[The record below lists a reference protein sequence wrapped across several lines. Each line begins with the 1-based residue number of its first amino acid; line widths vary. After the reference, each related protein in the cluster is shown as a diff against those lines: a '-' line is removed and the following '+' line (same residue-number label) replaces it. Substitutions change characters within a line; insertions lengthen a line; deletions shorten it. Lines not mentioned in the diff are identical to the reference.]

1 MIRVVAALLVAA
13 ALLAGCS
20 TPPGPEPAS
29 PGPKLPANAIAYD
42 DLKSTNRP
50 FPFSGNCSQLDSG
63 VIARLGFVRASDIES
78 FTGGCSLHADR
89 PKLDMLWIEPKFPPN
104 KSEARYFPLM
114 WNGTLVS
121 GPYLRRLIL
130 DQRYYATEHIGFDGN
145 APGCYLTVDTGS
157 PFAIQFRG
165 ILPDTA
171 AGTYGE
177 LNPAQTNYQ
186 VDRAGVDRFMAENC
200 PLVEQ
205 LATELLKVIDPHGG
219 SLATS

>member
-1 MIRVVAALLVAA
+1 MV
-13 ALLAGCS
+13 GCS
-20 TPPGPEPAS
+20 TPPGPAPAS

-50 FPFSGNCSQLDSG
+50 FPFSGTCSQLSSG
-63 VIARLGFVRASDIES
+63 VIARLGFVRAWNIES
-78 FTGGCSLHADR
+78 VNGGCSLLADR
-89 PKLDMLWIEPKFPPN
+89 PELDMLWIEPKLPPN

-130 DQRYYATEHIGFDGN
+130 DERYYATEHIDFYGN

-171 AGTYGE
+171 VAAYGE
-177 LNPAQTNYQ
+177 LNPAQTHYRA
-186 VDRAGVDRFMAENC
+186 DRAGVDRFMAENC

-205 LATELLKVIDPHGG
+205 LATGLLKVIDPHGG